1 MENFDKKIILAI
13 ITLICFLVSIIL
25 FSNDMID
32 YFIISVTITFVLF
45 IFLCYEVFKSKKTE
59 EKEYNKELKELL
71 KKYDSILVYC
81 DEDYEIDNE
90 VVVFVKNFDDLVK
103 YCDEINKTI
112 VYVKSDDSSA
122 FFLKNS
128 NELLVYIMRKFKDV
142 KSRLEERIDFMIENA
157 EAEEDDD
164 ADILDDIE
172 KTTIIKLKNNKI
184 FKVSPMGREIE

>member
-32 YFIISVTITFVLF
+32 YFIISATITFVLF